1 MNNKGI
7 LIILSGPSG
16 SGKGTVLKKLLKSNE
31 NIKLSISATTR
42 SPRNNEKDGEDYYFI
57 SKAEFVQLLSKNEV
71 LEHAEY
77 CDNYYGT
84 PKKQVDDWLNK
95 GKDVLLE
102 IEVNGAAQVKNK
114 CPNSVSIF
122 ILPPSLKVLRERLI
136 SRDTECNKVIEKRL
150 CVAEKE
156 IQESYNYDYVVVNDS
171 LDKCVKNIND
181 IINKEKLNRD
191 IKNATIRE
199 VMKNV

>member
-16 SGKGTVLKKLLKSNE
+16 SGKGTVLRELLKSND

-42 SPRNNEKDGEDYYFI
+42 SPRNSEKDGKDYYFI

-95 GKDVLLE
+95 GRDVLLE

-122 ILPPSLKVLRERLI
+122 ILPPSLKVLRERLVA
-136 SRDTECNKVIEKRL
+136 RETECNEVIEKRL
-150 CVAEKE
+150 YVAEKE
-156 IQESYNYDYVVVNDS
+156 IQESYNYDYVVINDS
-171 LDKCVKNIND
+171 LDECVKIIND
-181 IINKEKLNRD
+181 IINKEKLNQE

-199 VMKNV
+199 VIKNV